1 MDFSEVMKEKGLTE
15 EDFVGEDVL
24 SELGSA
30 EEEEFINQE

>member
-24 SELGSA
+24 AELGEA
-30 EEEEFINQE
+30 ETEETISN

>member
-15 EDFVGEDVL
+15 EDFVGDDVL
-24 SELGSA
+24 AELGKA